1 MKYFLN
7 ERILDQVR
15 VGESGRSQKT
25 HAPELEELDP
35 PDLPEV
41 AGEDVDVLLED
52 DPEDEPDCALPE
64 AAAPEE
70 EPDPALAP
78 AAAAAGAL
86 GALSPPWLA
95 ESPVL
100 APATASAPEVGTA
113 ASLVLLVPP
122 LLLRKSVTYQPEP
135 LS

>member
-1 MKYFLN
+1 M
-7 ERILDQVR
+7 
-15 VGESGRSQKT
+15 GESGRSQKT

-35 PDLPEV
+35 PDLPEE
-41 AGEDVDVLLED
+41 AGADVDVLLED

-64 AAAPEE
+64 AAPEE

-78 AAAAAGAL
+78 APVLAAAGADA
-86 GALSPPWLA
+86 ALSPAGLA